1 MKFSGAGLGKK
12 LEVATNI
19 AIIFAVALIA
29 IKILKPEWLSRE
41 RPAAPPPASISV
53 GNKVA
58 LPAADWS
65 GHEKNVVMV
74 LREGCHYC
82 SASAPFYQ
90 KLVHAAE
97 KAPGVH
103 LMAVLPQE
111 PPQAKKY
118 LEKLGVTVGDVQ
130 QAPLGSLKIA
140 GTPTLLLVDRAGV
153 VKNVWVGQL
162 DGQGQADVLS
172 KTGLVQAN

>member
-1 MKFSGAGLGKK
+1 M
-12 LEVATNI
+12 
-19 AIIFAVALIA
+19 ALIA

-41 RPAAPPPASISV
+41 NPAVPPPASISV
-53 GNKVA
+53 GNKVP
-58 LPAADWS
+58 LPAADFS
-65 GHEKNVVMV
+65 GHDKNVVMV
-74 LREGCHYC
+74 LRDGCHYC

-97 KAPGVH
+97 KAPDVH

-111 PPQAKKY
+111 IPQAKKY
-118 LEKLGVTVGDVQ
+118 LEKLGVPVGDVQ
-130 QAPLGSLKIA
+130 HAELQSLKVA
-140 GTPTLLLVDRAGV
+140 GTPTLLLVDRTGV

-162 DGQGQADVLS
+162 NGQGEADVWS